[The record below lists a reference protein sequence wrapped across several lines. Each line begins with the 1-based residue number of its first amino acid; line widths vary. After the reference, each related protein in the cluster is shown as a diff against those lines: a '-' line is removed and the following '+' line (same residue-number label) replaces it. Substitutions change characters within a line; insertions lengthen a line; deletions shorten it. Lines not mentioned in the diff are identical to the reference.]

1 MSPSVYFHFLTSE
14 SYGNQK
20 ILFFSVSTQICDF
33 GDMSRIRFTVWT
45 VHSITVTGLEQTF
58 APMLHEFQFRWS
70 CKSKLEL
77 HVNVFE
83 WFIITSIV
91 IVIIVVFKQ
100 IKICSFIFLV
110 SDRIVKDCT
119 IVSKNDAQVL
129 NIRKFKEVKML
140 FFIAKGLPF
149 TKLFSWSELH
159 RNRPGYSGT
168 PVYDKRNEPSFKW
181 STPVASNWSFSC

>member
-1 MSPSVYFHFLTSE
+1 MSPSVYIHFLTSE

-45 VHSITVTGLEQTF
+45 VYSITVTGLEQTF
-58 APMLHEFQFRWS
+58 APMLHEFQFLWS

-110 SDRIVKDCT
+110 CDRIVKNCT

-140 FFIAKGLPF
+140 FFYRQGF
-149 TKLFSWSELH
+149 TVYEIIFMIRAPQEPTGISWDPCL
-159 RNRPGYSGT
+159 
-168 PVYDKRNEPSFKW
+168 W
-181 STPVASNWSFSC
+181 